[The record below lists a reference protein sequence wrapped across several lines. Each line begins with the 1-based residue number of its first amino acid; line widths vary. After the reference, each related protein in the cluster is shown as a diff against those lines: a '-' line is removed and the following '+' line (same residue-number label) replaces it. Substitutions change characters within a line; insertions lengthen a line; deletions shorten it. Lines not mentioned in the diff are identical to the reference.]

1 MTPGHGDG
9 TLLSELHREA
19 GALLGEVS
27 GASVPRHY
35 GDPAGEYRAATDE
48 VAVVD
53 RSHRVLLLVT
63 GRSPGRMMTGVAT
76 GSMPPDPESVEPG
89 ISRGRAYYSTI
100 LTPRGK
106 VVTDLRMIR
115 LEPGE
120 DGALLLDLP
129 RAGEAPAREHFGKY
143 MPPRFARVEAPDEP
157 LGILTVVG
165 PEGADLVSREVL
177 GLRVDAPVLA
187 GMEEGEERIGNGG
200 PPPVGVRVI
209 RNGDVAPAAL
219 DLVAPLAVLRT
230 LWLRFRELGVT
241 PAGNGVW
248 ETLRIEK
255 GRPAFGVELDADT
268 LPPEAGIVDRAIDH
282 AKGCYTGQEVIVR
295 IRDRGKVNRHLRG
308 FLLGDAPTPEPGTAL
323 FIAGREREAG
333 EIRSV
338 AQSPRFGQGIAL
350 GYLRRELEPPGVARL
365 EGPDGPEIGV
375 RALSDEGWLLVDGDP
390 GRS

>member
-1 MTPGHGDG
+1 
-9 TLLSELHREA
+9 
-19 GALLGEVS
+19 
-27 GASVPRHY
+27 
-35 GDPAGEYRAATDE
+35 
-48 VAVVD
+48 
-53 RSHRVLLLVT
+53 
-63 GRSPGRMMTGVAT
+63 
-76 GSMPPDPESVEPG
+76 MPPDPESVEPG
-89 ISRGRAYYSTI
+89 ISRGRAYYSAI

-115 LEPGE
+115 LESGE
-120 DGALLLDLP
+120 EGALLLDLP

-157 LGILTVVG
+157 LGILTVMG

-187 GMEEGEERIGNGG
+187 GMEEGEERIGNGA
-200 PPPVGVRVI
+200 PPPVGIRVI

-219 DLVAPLAVLRT
+219 DLVAPLATLRT

-268 LPPEAGIVDRAIDH
+268 LPPEAGIVDRAIDQ

-308 FLLGDAPTPEPGTAL
+308 FLLGDAPTPEPGTPL

-350 GYLRRELEPPGVARL
+350 GYLRRELEPPGMARL
-365 EGPDGPEIGV
+365 GSPEGPEIEV
-375 RALSDEGWLLVDGDP
+375 RALGDEGWVLVDGDP